1 MENRVHNAMNL
12 ENKDKE
18 VDRCVVLYDKARL
31 MDLRNEYGAETE
43 IKVNIE
49 TSATLYE
56 IRTAIRFWT
65 DGQRSHRTSD
75 RIWQLCKGVRQGMYE
90 LEDGE
95 LVNA

>member
-1 MENRVHNAMNL
+1 MRL
-12 ENKDKE
+12 ETKDKS
-18 VDRCVVLYDKARL
+18 VQRDVLLYDEARL
-31 MDLRNEYGAETE
+31 LDLRNEYGAETE
-43 IKVNIE
+43 IKLNVE

-75 RIWQLCKGVRQGMYE
+75 RIWKLCKGVQQGMYE
-90 LEDGE
+90 VENGE

>member
-1 MENRVHNAMNL
+1 MRL
-12 ENKDKE
+12 ETKDKS
-18 VDRCVVLYDKARL
+18 VPRDVLLYDEARL
-31 MDLRNEYGAETE
+31 KNLMDTYGHETE

>member
-1 MENRVHNAMNL
+1 MRL
-12 ENKDKE
+12 ETKDKS
-18 VDRCVVLYDKARL
+18 VPRDVVLYDEARL

-43 IKVNIE
+43 IKLNVE

-75 RIWQLCKGVRQGMYE
+75 RIWNRCKGVRQGMYE
-90 LEDGE
+90 LEGGE
-95 LVNA
+95 LTNA

>member
-1 MENRVHNAMNL
+1 MRL
-12 ENKDKE
+12 ETKDKS
-18 VDRCVVLYDKARL
+18 VPRDVLLYDEARL
-31 MDLRNEYGAETE
+31 LDLRNEYGAETE
-43 IKVNIE
+43 IKLNVE

-75 RIWQLCKGVRQGMYE
+75 RIWQLCKGVQQGMYE
-90 LEDGE
+90 LEDGR